1 VPELIASAPLGSPAP
16 LTLGGVTLAEAD
28 LGPITA
34 IAPYPG
40 QGAAVDRAL
49 KPLGLSFPGPNSSA
63 ARGGA
68 RILWTGREQAFLIGA
83 APPDGLEGA
92 AAVTDQSDG
101 WAALHIHG
109 PGAEAVLMRLVALD
123 LRALAFPVGRSTR
136 VGLNHMHVVLF
147 RTALD
152 AFTILVFRSMART
165 AWHELE
171 TAMTGLAARA
181 RLA

>member
-1 VPELIASAPLGSPAP
+1 VPELIARAPLGPIAP
-16 LTLGGVTLAEAD
+16 LTLGTVTLAQAD

-34 IAPYPG
+34 IAPMPG

-49 KPLGLSFPGPNSSA
+49 KPLGLAFPGPNASA
-63 ARGGA
+63 AKGDA
-68 RILWTGREQAFLIGA
+68 RLLWTGREQAFLIGV
-83 APPDGLEGA
+83 APPEGLSDA

-101 WAALHIHG
+101 WCALHLHG
-109 PGAEAVLMRLVALD
+109 AGAEAVLMRLVPLD
-123 LRALAFPVGRSTR
+123 LRALAFPVGRCTR
-136 VGLNHMHVVLF
+136 AGLNHMPMILW
-147 RTALD
+147 RSAPD

-181 RLA
+181 RIA

>member
-1 VPELIASAPLGSPAP
+1 MPELIASAPLGPIAP
-16 LTLGGVTLAEAD
+16 LTIGTVTLAQAD

-34 IAPYPG
+34 IAPWPG

-49 KPLGLSFPGPNSSA
+49 KPLGLAFPAPNASV
-63 ARGGA
+63 ARGDA
-68 RILWTGREQAFLIGA
+68 RILWTGREQAFLIGVA
-83 APPDGLEGA
+83 APDGLTAA

-101 WAALHIHG
+101 WCALHLHG
-109 PGAEAVLMRLVALD
+109 AGAEAVLMRLVPLD
-123 LRALAFPVGRSTR
+123 LRALHFPVGRSVR
-136 VGLNHMHVVLF
+136 AGLNHMPMVLW
-147 RTALD
+147 RSAPD
-152 AFTILVFRSMART
+152 GFTLLVFRSMART

>member
-1 VPELIASAPLGSPAP
+1 MPELIARAPLGPIAP
-16 LTLGGVTLAEAD
+16 LTRGTVTLAQAD
-28 LGPITA
+28 LGPITG
-34 IAPYPG
+34 IAPFPG

-49 KPLGLSFPGPNSSA
+49 KPLGLAFPSPNASA
-63 ARGGA
+63 AKGDA

-83 APPDGLEGA
+83 PPPEGLTVA

-101 WAALHIHG
+101 WAALHLQG
-109 PGAEAVLMRLVALD
+109 QGAEAVLMRLVPLD
-123 LRALAFPVGRSTR
+123 LRALHFPVGRSVR
-136 VGLNHMHVVLF
+136 AGLNHMPMVLW
-147 RTALD
+147 RSAPD

-181 RLA
+181 QMA

>member
-1 VPELIASAPLGSPAP
+1 MPELIARAPLGSPAP
-16 LTLGGVTLAEAD
+16 LTLGTVTLAEAD

-34 IAPYPG
+34 IAPFPG

-49 KPLGLSFPGPNSSA
+49 KPLGLTFPAPNASA
-63 ARGGA
+63 SRGDARL
-68 RILWTGREQAFLIGA
+68 LWTGREQAFLIGA
-83 APPDGLEGA
+83 APPNGLEGV

-101 WAALHIHG
+101 WAALHLHG
-109 PGAEAVLMRLVALD
+109 PGAEAVLMRLVPLD
-123 LRALAFPVGRSTR
+123 LRALAFPPGRCTR
-136 VGLNHMHVVLF
+136 AGLNHLPMVLW
-147 RTALD
+147 RPSLD